1 MIGVFLILFTYT
13 AILSRNEVY
22 DSSYTIRPVGSVLR
36 SDATLPSN
44 CLGPNAVFPSKLSVC
59 RAPTCPHS
67 PSIRFTSRVLLLLFQ
82 VLSPSRSVGLSLST
96 PVTFPPLS
104 LIAAGACFLDYLP
117 SRPPRYRLPLLQSN
131 RSLFPLFLI
140 TSSAL
145 RSLVRISPYRL
156 HL

>member
-1 MIGVFLILFTYT
+1 MPSFPPSCPF
-13 AILSRNEVY
+13 SER
-22 DSSYTIRPVGSVLR
+22 
-36 SDATLPSN
+36 LP
-44 CLGPNAVFPSKLSVC
+44 
-59 RAPTCPHS
+59 APTLLPYGS
-67 PSIRFTSRVLLLLFQ
+67 PPRVLLLLFQ
-82 VLSPSRSVGLSLST
+82 GLSPSRSVGLSLSA
-96 PVTFPPLS
+96 PLTFPPLS